1 MLFVNVCNMS
11 ISRFGFL
18 AIFISYVALLLAE
31 YLRPGFV
38 ATNGNVHWL
47 WAVMGGWVAVDLG
60 LKRFRSSRS
69 IHSNDRQDDRT
80 SVIRTICALIL
91 SMALGVILGLIVWHI
106 GEAFGGM
113 RLLFALAAA
122 VTPIFLVRSS
132 RIDS

>member
-11 ISRFGFL
+11 IARFGFL
-18 AIFISYVALLLAE
+18 AIFTLYLLLLLAE

-47 WAVMGGWVAVDLG
+47 WAAMVGWVMVDLG
-60 LKRFRSSRS
+60 LRRWRGDRSNR
-69 IHSNDRQDDRT
+69 SNDRGDDQT
-80 SVIRTICALIL
+80 SVCAVVCSSIL
-91 SMALGVILGLIVWHI
+91 SMAFGILLGFIVWHV

-113 RLLFALAAA
+113 RLLFAFAAA
-122 VTPIFLVRSS
+122 VTPVFLVRSS